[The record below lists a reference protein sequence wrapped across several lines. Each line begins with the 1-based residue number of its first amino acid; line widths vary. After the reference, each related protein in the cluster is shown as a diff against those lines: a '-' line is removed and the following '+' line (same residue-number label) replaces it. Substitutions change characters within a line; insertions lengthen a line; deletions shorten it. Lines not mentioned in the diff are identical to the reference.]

1 MERKYTKEEIID
13 LAHKNITRILSN
25 KSEPILLSQLVNE
38 LNISLKSKF
47 PSKKKSFSKHLKQI
61 YQGGVYKFLDDYL
74 IYGIITESNNIIKVV
89 LVDSELNELNKS
101 YKRITKDS
109 DWVFI

>member
-38 LNISLKSKF
+38 LNFSLKSKF
-47 PSKKKSFSKHLKQI
+47 PLKKKSFSKHLKQI
-61 YQGGVYKFLDDYL
+61 YGGISKFLDDYL
-74 IYGIITESNNIIKVV
+74 IYGVITESNNIIKVV
-89 LVDSELNELNKS
+89 LVDYESNELNKS